1 MYSVISVA
9 FVHVPSPVV
18 PKGVISAVTVC
29 AVVSD
34 LHFDTRELKVTEGI
48 GFTVMLAVL
57 VATQELL
64 SVTETEIV

>member
-1 MYSVISVA
+1 MYSVSPVA
-9 FVHVPSPVV
+9 FVHVPVPVV
-18 PKGVISAVTVC
+18 PEGAMSAVMVC

-57 VATQELL
+57 VPTHELL